1 MSRHIAAARESMV
14 PTWDAARERRVLERA
29 TRVRQRRFRG
39 WRTLAWSS
47 AVATA
52 VVLVRFVPL
61 GSFNAAPSGTPLVQP
76 GKTEPSTANP
86 APSFADGGGD
96 LAG

>member
-1 MSRHIAAARESMV
+1 MV

-29 TRVRQRRFRG
+29 TRAKQRRLRG

-52 VVLVRFVPL
+52 VVLLRFVPL
-61 GSFNAAPSGTPLVQP
+61 GSLNAAPSGAPLVQP
-76 GKTEPSTANP
+76 AKSEPSTANP
-86 APSFADGGGD
+86 PPSFTDGGGD